1 MPEKTLKAFADHG
14 EVHGPL
20 QRDGGDG
27 EAVLAQ
33 FAAIGIGTDA
43 LATKLQ
49 DEGAVSFVNSWN
61 DLMNVIK
68 AKSAALQTAS

>member
-1 MPEKTLKAFADHG
+1 MPENTLKAFADHG
-14 EVHGPL
+14 EVQGPL
-20 QRDGGDG
+20 PKDGGDG

-33 FAAIGIGTDA
+33 FAAIGIDIDA
-43 LATKLQ
+43 LATNLQ